1 MMEKIKSHFVFNRS
15 QRNGILLLVFFTSG
29 YLVLN
34 YYVDFSKESLLDI
47 NSKEVI
53 AIQKELDS
61 LRTIEIESKK
71 PKVFPFNPNFL
82 SDFKGYVL
90 GMSTEEIDRLL
101 AFRKEN
107 KWINSVKDFK
117 KVTKVSD
124 SLLNKISPYFK
135 FPDWISNSKPK
146 KNYLKK
152 GFKEKTFRQKVDLN
166 ITTQEQLEKVNGI
179 GKVNSKNIID
189 YRNKLGGFSDDIQIY
204 QLYGLDY
211 QVINKVLNEFTVKT
225 PKEIVKMNF
234 NSISASDIAT
244 IPGISFDLAKRI
256 WEYRILNEQ
265 IESFSQLQNIEGLTK
280 RKLQGIQLYLKIE
293 LLSMLYCI

>member
-1 MMEKIKSHFVFNRS
+1 MEKIKSHFVFNRS
-15 QRNGILLLVFFTSG
+15 QRNGILLLVFFISG

-34 YYVDFSKESLLDI
+34 YYVDFSKENLLDI
-47 NSKEVI
+47 KSKEVI

-61 LRTIEIESKK
+61 LRTIEITSKM

-82 SDFKGYVL
+82 TDFKGYAL

-135 FPDWISNSKPK
+135 FPDWVTNSKS
-146 KNYLKK
+146 KNKYVKRE
-152 GFKEKTFRQKVDLN
+152 FKEKTFKQKIDLN
-166 ITTQEQLEKVNGI
+166 LATQGQLEGLNGI
-179 GKVNSKNIID
+179 GKTFSKRIID
-189 YRNKLGGFSDDIQIY
+189 YRNKLGGFTNDIQLY
-204 QLYGLDY
+204 EVYGLDF
-211 QVINKVLNEFTVKT
+211 QATNSILKEFTVKT
-225 PKEIVKMNF
+225 PKKIIKMAL

-244 IPGISFDLAKRI
+244 VPSISFDIAKRI
-256 WEYRILNEQ
+256 WEYRILNEG
-265 IESFSQLQNIEGLTK
+265 IKSFSELDNIEGLTK
-280 RKLQGIQLYLKIE
+280 RKLQGIQLYLKLE
-293 LLSMLYCI
+293 

>member
-15 QRNGILLLVFFTSG
+15 QRNGILLLVFFITG
-29 YLVLN
+29 FLVLN
-34 YYVDFSKESLLDI
+34 YYVDFSKENLLDI
-47 NSKEVI
+47 KSKEVI

-61 LRTIEIESKK
+61 LRTIEITSKM

-82 SDFKGYVL
+82 TDFKGYAL

-135 FPDWISNSKPK
+135 FPDWVTNSKS
-146 KNYLKK
+146 KNKYVKRE
-152 GFKEKTFRQKVDLN
+152 FKEKTFKQKIDLN
-166 ITTQEQLEKVNGI
+166 LATQGQLEGLNGI
-179 GKVNSKNIID
+179 GKTFSKRIID
-189 YRNKLGGFSDDIQIY
+189 YRNKLGGFTNDIQLY
-204 QLYGLDY
+204 EVYGLDF
-211 QVINKVLNEFTVKT
+211 QATNSILKEFTVKT
-225 PKEIVKMNF
+225 PKKIIKMAL

-244 IPGISFDLAKRI
+244 VPSISFDIAKRI
-256 WEYRILNEQ
+256 WEYRILNEG
-265 IESFSQLQNIEGLTK
+265 IKSFSELDNIEGLTK
-280 RKLQGIQLYLKIE
+280 RKLQGIQLYLKLE
-293 LLSMLYCI
+293 

>member
-15 QRNGILLLVFFTSG
+15 QRNGILLLVFFISG
-29 YLVLN
+29 YLVIN
-34 YYVDFSKESLLDI
+34 YYVDFSKENLLDI

-61 LRTIEIESKK
+61 LRTIDIASKK

-82 SDFKGYVL
+82 TDFKGYTL

-107 KWINSVKDFK
+107 KWINSVEDFK

-135 FPDWISNSKPK
+135 FPDWVTNPK
-146 KNYLKK
+146 LKNKYVKK
-152 GFKEKTFRQKVDLN
+152 RFKEKKFTQKIDLN
-166 ITTQEQLEKVNGI
+166 LATQDQLEAVNGI
-179 GKVNSKNIID
+179 GKAFSKRIID
-189 YRNKLGGFSDDIQIY
+189 YRNKLGGFTNDIQLY
-204 QLYGLDY
+204 QVYGLDF
-211 QVINKVLNEFTVKT
+211 QVANSILKEFTVKT
-225 PKEIVKMNF
+225 PKEIIKMNL

-244 IPGISFDLAKRI
+244 IPSISFDLAKRI
-256 WEYRILNEQ
+256 WEFRILNEG
-265 IESFSQLQNIEGLTK
+265 IKSFSELENIEGLTK
-280 RKLQGIQLYLKIE
+280 RKLQGIQLYLKLE
-293 LLSMLYCI
+293 

>member
-15 QRNGILLLVFFTSG
+15 QRNGILLLVFFISG
-29 YLVLN
+29 YLVIN
-34 YYVDFSKESLLDI
+34 YYVDFSKENLLDI

-61 LRTIEIESKK
+61 LRTIDIASKK

-82 SDFKGYVL
+82 TDFKGYTL

-107 KWINSVKDFK
+107 KWINSVEDFK

-135 FPDWISNSKPK
+135 FPDWVTNPK
-146 KNYLKK
+146 LKNKYVKK
-152 GFKEKTFRQKVDLN
+152 RFKEKKFTQKIDLN
-166 ITTQEQLEKVNGI
+166 LATQGQLEGVNGI
-179 GKVNSKNIID
+179 GKAFSKRIIE
-189 YRNKLGGFSDDIQIY
+189 YRNKLGGFTNDIQLY
-204 QLYGLDY
+204 QVYGLDF
-211 QVINKVLNEFTVKT
+211 QVANSILKEFTVKT
-225 PKEIVKMNF
+225 PKEIIKMNL

-244 IPGISFDLAKRI
+244 IPSISFDLAKRI
-256 WEYRILNEQ
+256 WEFRILNEG
-265 IESFSQLQNIEGLTK
+265 IKSFSELENIEGLTK
-280 RKLQGIQLYLKIE
+280 RKLQGIQLYLKLE
-293 LLSMLYCI
+293 

>member
-34 YYVDFSKESLLDI
+34 YYIDFSKESLLDI

-179 GKVNSKNIID
+179 GKVNSKKIID

-280 RKLQGIQLYLKIE
+280 RKLQGIQLYLKIK
-293 LLSMLYCI
+293 

>member
-15 QRNGILLLVFFTSG
+15 QRNGILLLVFFISG

-34 YYVDFSKESLLDI
+34 YYVDFSKENLLDI
-47 NSKEVI
+47 KSKEVI

-61 LRTIEIESKK
+61 LRTIEVASKM

-82 SDFKGYVL
+82 TDFKGYAL

-135 FPDWISNSKPK
+135 FPDWVTNSKS
-146 KNYLKK
+146 KNKYVKRE
-152 GFKEKTFRQKVDLN
+152 FKEKTFKQKIDLN
-166 ITTQEQLEKVNGI
+166 LATQGQLEGLNGI
-179 GKVNSKNIID
+179 GKTFSKRIID
-189 YRNKLGGFSDDIQIY
+189 YRNKLGGFTNDIQLY
-204 QLYGLDY
+204 EVYGLDF
-211 QVINKVLNEFTVKT
+211 QATNSILKEFTVKT
-225 PKEIVKMNF
+225 PKKIIKMAL

-244 IPGISFDLAKRI
+244 VPSISFDIAKRI
-256 WEYRILNEQ
+256 WEYRILNEG
-265 IESFSQLQNIEGLTK
+265 IKSFSELDNIEGLTK
-280 RKLQGIQLYLKIE
+280 RKLQGIQLYLKLE
-293 LLSMLYCI
+293 

>member
-15 QRNGILLLVFFTSG
+15 QRNGILLLFFFTSG

-71 PKVFPFNPNFL
+71 PKVSPFNPNFL

-179 GKVNSKNIID
+179 GKVNSKKIID

-293 LLSMLYCI
+293 

>member
-1 MMEKIKSHFVFNRS
+1 MMEKIKSHFVFNKS
-15 QRNGILLLVFFTSG
+15 QRNGILLLVFFITG
-29 YLVLN
+29 FLVLN

-82 SDFKGYVL
+82 SDFKGYAL

-135 FPDWISNSKPK
+135 FPEWISNSKPK

-152 GFKEKTFRQKVDLN
+152 GFKEKTFQQKVDLN

-179 GKVNSKNIID
+179 GKVYSKKIID

-211 QVINKVLNEFTVKT
+211 QVIKKVLNEFTVKT

-293 LLSMLYCI
+293 

>member
-1 MMEKIKSHFVFNRS
+1 MEKIKSHFVFNRS

-179 GKVNSKNIID
+179 GKVNSKKIID

-293 LLSMLYCI
+293 

>member
-15 QRNGILLLVFFTSG
+15 QRNGILLLFFFTSG

-71 PKVFPFNPNFL
+71 PKVSPFNPNFL

-179 GKVNSKNIID
+179 GKVNSKKIID

-204 QLYGLDY
+204 QLYGLDH
-211 QVINKVLNEFTVKT
+211 QVINKVLDEFTVKT

-293 LLSMLYCI
+293 

>member
-15 QRNGILLLVFFTSG
+15 QRNGILLLVFFISG

-34 YYVDFSKESLLDI
+34 YYVDFSKENLLDI
-47 NSKEVI
+47 KSKEVI

-61 LRTIEIESKK
+61 LRTIEITSKM

-82 SDFKGYVL
+82 TDFKGYAL

-135 FPDWISNSKPK
+135 FPDWVTNSKS
-146 KNYLKK
+146 KNKYVKRE
-152 GFKEKTFRQKVDLN
+152 FKEKTFKQKIDLN
-166 ITTQEQLEKVNGI
+166 LATQGQLEELNGI
-179 GKVNSKNIID
+179 GKTFSKRIID
-189 YRNKLGGFSDDIQIY
+189 YRNKLGGFTNDIQLY
-204 QLYGLDY
+204 EVYGLDF
-211 QVINKVLNEFTVKT
+211 QATNSILKEFTVKT
-225 PKEIVKMNF
+225 PKKIIKMAL

-244 IPGISFDLAKRI
+244 VPSISFDIAKRI
-256 WEYRILNEQ
+256 WEYRILNEG
-265 IESFSQLQNIEGLTK
+265 IKSFSELDNIEGLTK
-280 RKLQGIQLYLKIE
+280 RKLQGIQLYLKLE
-293 LLSMLYCI
+293 

>member
-1 MMEKIKSHFVFNRS
+1 MEKIKSHFVFNRS

-152 GFKEKTFRQKVDLN
+152 GFKEKTFQQKVDLN

-179 GKVNSKNIID
+179 GKVKSKKIID

-293 LLSMLYCI
+293 

>member
-15 QRNGILLLVFFTSG
+15 QRNGILLLVFFISG
-29 YLVLN
+29 YLVIN
-34 YYVDFSKESLLDI
+34 YYVDFSKENLLDI

-61 LRTIEIESKK
+61 LRTIDIASKK

-82 SDFKGYVL
+82 TDFKGYTL

-107 KWINSVKDFK
+107 KWINSVEDFK

-135 FPDWISNSKPK
+135 FPDWVTNPKSKNKYVK
-146 KNYLKK
+146 KR
-152 GFKEKTFRQKVDLN
+152 FKEKKFTQKIDLN
-166 ITTQEQLEKVNGI
+166 LATQDQLEAVNGI
-179 GKVNSKNIID
+179 GKAFSKRIID
-189 YRNKLGGFSDDIQIY
+189 YRNKLGGFTNDIQLY
-204 QLYGLDY
+204 QVYGLDF
-211 QVINKVLNEFTVKT
+211 QVANSILKEFTVKT
-225 PKEIVKMNF
+225 PKEIIKMNL

-244 IPGISFDLAKRI
+244 IPSISFDLAKRI
-256 WEYRILNEQ
+256 WEFRILNEG
-265 IESFSQLQNIEGLTK
+265 IKSFSELENIEGLTK
-280 RKLQGIQLYLKIE
+280 RKLQGIQLYLKLE
-293 LLSMLYCI
+293 

>member
-1 MMEKIKSHFVFNRS
+1 
-15 QRNGILLLVFFTSG
+15 VFFISG

-34 YYVDFSKESLLDI
+34 YYVDFSKENLLDI
-47 NSKEVI
+47 KSKEVI

-61 LRTIEIESKK
+61 LRTIEITSKM

-82 SDFKGYVL
+82 TDFKGYAL

-135 FPDWISNSKPK
+135 FPDWVTNSKS
-146 KNYLKK
+146 KNKYVKRE
-152 GFKEKTFRQKVDLN
+152 FKEKTFKQKIDLN
-166 ITTQEQLEKVNGI
+166 LATQGQLEGLNGI
-179 GKVNSKNIID
+179 GKTFSKRIID
-189 YRNKLGGFSDDIQIY
+189 YRNKLGGFTNDIQLY
-204 QLYGLDY
+204 EVYGLDF
-211 QVINKVLNEFTVKT
+211 QATNTILKEFTVKT
-225 PKEIVKMNF
+225 PKKIIKMAL

-244 IPGISFDLAKRI
+244 VPSISFDIAKRI
-256 WEYRILNEQ
+256 WEYRILNEG
-265 IESFSQLQNIEGLTK
+265 IKSFSELDNIEGLTK
-280 RKLQGIQLYLKIE
+280 RKLQGIQLYLKLE
-293 LLSMLYCI
+293 

>member
-179 GKVNSKNIID
+179 GKVKSKKIID

-225 PKEIVKMNF
+225 PKEIIKMNF

-293 LLSMLYCI
+293 

>member
-1 MMEKIKSHFVFNRS
+1 MEKIKSHFVFNKS
-15 QRNGILLLVFFTSG
+15 QRNGILLLVFFISG

-34 YYVDFSKESLLDI
+34 YYVDFSKENLLDI
-47 NSKEVI
+47 KSKEVI

-61 LRTIEIESKK
+61 LRTIEITSKM

-82 SDFKGYVL
+82 TDFKGYAL

-135 FPDWISNSKPK
+135 FPDWVTNSKS
-146 KNYLKK
+146 KNKYVKRE
-152 GFKEKTFRQKVDLN
+152 FKEKTFKQKIDLN
-166 ITTQEQLEKVNGI
+166 LATQGQLEGLNGI
-179 GKVNSKNIID
+179 GKTFSKRIID
-189 YRNKLGGFSDDIQIY
+189 YRNKLGGFTNDIQLY
-204 QLYGLDY
+204 EVYGLDF
-211 QVINKVLNEFTVKT
+211 QATNSILKEFTVKT
-225 PKEIVKMNF
+225 PKKIIKMAL

-244 IPGISFDLAKRI
+244 VPSISFDIAKRI
-256 WEYRILNEQ
+256 WEYRILNEG
-265 IESFSQLQNIEGLTK
+265 IKSFSELDNIEGLTK
-280 RKLQGIQLYLKIE
+280 RKLQGIQLYLKLE
-293 LLSMLYCI
+293 

>member
-1 MMEKIKSHFVFNRS
+1 MMEKIKSHFVFNKS
-15 QRNGILLLVFFTSG
+15 QRNGILLLVFFISG

-34 YYVDFSKESLLDI
+34 YYVDFSKENLLDI
-47 NSKEVI
+47 KSKEVI

-61 LRTIEIESKK
+61 LRTIEITSKM

-82 SDFKGYVL
+82 TDFKGYAL

-135 FPDWISNSKPK
+135 FPDWVTNSKS
-146 KNYLKK
+146 KNKYVKRE
-152 GFKEKTFRQKVDLN
+152 FKEKTFKQKIDLN
-166 ITTQEQLEKVNGI
+166 LATQGQLEGLNGI
-179 GKVNSKNIID
+179 GKTFSKRIID
-189 YRNKLGGFSDDIQIY
+189 YRNKLGGFTNDIQLY
-204 QLYGLDY
+204 EVYGLDF
-211 QVINKVLNEFTVKT
+211 QATNTILKEFTVKT
-225 PKEIVKMNF
+225 PKKIIKMAL

-244 IPGISFDLAKRI
+244 VPSISFDIAKRI
-256 WEYRILNEQ
+256 WEYRILNEG
-265 IESFSQLQNIEGLTK
+265 IKSFSELDNIEGLTK
-280 RKLQGIQLYLKIE
+280 RKLQGIQLYLKLE
-293 LLSMLYCI
+293 

>member
-1 MMEKIKSHFVFNRS
+1 MEKIKSHFVFNRS
-15 QRNGILLLVFFTSG
+15 QRNGILLLFFFTSG

-71 PKVFPFNPNFL
+71 PKVSPFNPNFL

-179 GKVNSKNIID
+179 GKVNSKKIID

-293 LLSMLYCI
+293 

>member
-1 MMEKIKSHFVFNRS
+1 MEKIKSHFVFNRS
-15 QRNGILLLVFFTSG
+15 QRNGILLLVFFISG

-34 YYVDFSKESLLDI
+34 YYVDFSKENLLDI
-47 NSKEVI
+47 KSKEVI

-61 LRTIEIESKK
+61 LRTIEVASKM

-82 SDFKGYVL
+82 TDFKGYAL

-135 FPDWISNSKPK
+135 FPDWVTNSKS
-146 KNYLKK
+146 KNKYVKRE
-152 GFKEKTFRQKVDLN
+152 FKEKTFKQKIDLN
-166 ITTQEQLEKVNGI
+166 LATQGQLEELNGI
-179 GKVNSKNIID
+179 GKTFSKRIID
-189 YRNKLGGFSDDIQIY
+189 YRNKLGGFTNDIQLY
-204 QLYGLDY
+204 EVYGLDF
-211 QVINKVLNEFTVKT
+211 QATNSILKEFTVKT
-225 PKEIVKMNF
+225 PKEIIKMAL

-244 IPGISFDLAKRI
+244 VPSISFDIAKRI
-256 WEYRILNEQ
+256 WEYRILNEG
-265 IESFSQLQNIEGLTK
+265 IKSFSELDNIEGLTK
-280 RKLQGIQLYLKIE
+280 RKLQGIQLYLKLE
-293 LLSMLYCI
+293 

>member
-15 QRNGILLLVFFTSG
+15 QRNGILLLVFFISG
-29 YLVLN
+29 YLVIN
-34 YYVDFSKESLLDI
+34 YYVDFSKENLLDI

-61 LRTIEIESKK
+61 LRTIVIESKK

-82 SDFKGYVL
+82 TDFKGYTL

-135 FPDWISNSKPK
+135 FPDWVTNPKSKNK
-146 KNYLKK
+146 YVKRR
-152 GFKEKTFRQKVDLN
+152 FKEKKIRQKIDLN
-166 ITTQEQLEKVNGI
+166 LATQGQLEGVNGI
-179 GKVNSKNIID
+179 GKVFSKRIID
-189 YRNKLGGFSDDIQIY
+189 YRNKLGRFTNDIQLY
-204 QLYGLDY
+204 QVYGLDF
-211 QVINKVLNEFTVKT
+211 QVANNILKEFTVKT
-225 PKEIVKMNF
+225 PKEIIKMNL

-244 IPGISFDLAKRI
+244 IPSISFDIAKRI
-256 WEYRILNEQ
+256 WEFRILNEG
-265 IESFSQLQNIEGLTK
+265 IKSFSELENIEGLTK
-280 RKLQGIQLYLKIE
+280 RKLQGIQLYLKLE
-293 LLSMLYCI
+293 